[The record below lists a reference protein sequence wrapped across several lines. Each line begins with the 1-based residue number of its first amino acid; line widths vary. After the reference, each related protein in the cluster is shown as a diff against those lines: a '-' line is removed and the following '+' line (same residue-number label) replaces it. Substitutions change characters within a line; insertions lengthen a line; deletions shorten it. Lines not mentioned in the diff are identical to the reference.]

1 MANNDP
7 KVLEAAKVSA
17 MSQFQ
22 SKNESQQIQPPAEE
36 SQQVL
41 ENRGR
46 GKEVGKS
53 RSLGEITSTSTTS
66 LAVGGGGGGKTVF
79 QGSNRFE
86 VRGRNG
92 SLYFL
97 VVR

>member
-1 MANNDP
+1 VANNDP

-66 LAVGGGGGGKTVF
+66 LAVGGGGEERPCSKGATGLRLEEEMV
-79 QGSNRFE
+79 RFI
-86 VRGRNG
+86 
-92 SLYFL
+92 SWS
-97 VVR
+97 